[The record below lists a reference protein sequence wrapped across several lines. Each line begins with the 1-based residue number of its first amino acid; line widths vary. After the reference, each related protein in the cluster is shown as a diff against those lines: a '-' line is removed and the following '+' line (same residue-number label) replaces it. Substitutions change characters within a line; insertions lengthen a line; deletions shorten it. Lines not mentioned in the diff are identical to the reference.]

1 MNLKRMRPSA
11 AMIVACIALVAAI
24 GGTSYA
30 ASMITSAD
38 VDDRSLKGKDLVDD
52 TLRGRQ
58 IRERSLGQVAAA
70 RRAESAAR
78 ADSAATAASAD
89 VAANA
94 QLLGG
99 ESAAD
104 QKVRWLLFNE
114 QGQIEDQS
122 GGFRVLDAFQTNS
135 NVYIDAGEPL
145 VGKGLTASI
154 AIQNQVDVDGMDGDA
169 EPDFDG
175 EISVTRCQIPGVVDC
190 APPSAKNVNAL
201 VVSPRNSDGSPTT
214 STTRKRF
221 YVQVT
226 E

>member
-58 IRERSLGQVAAA
+58 VRERSLGQVAAA
-70 RRAESAAR
+70 RRAE
-78 ADSAATAASAD
+78 SAATAASAD

-135 NVYIDAGEPL
+135 NVYIDAGESL

>member
-1 MNLKRMRPSA
+1 MNLNRIRPSA

-24 GGTSYA
+24 GGSAYA
-30 ASMITSAD
+30 AAKLDSSDIQ
-38 VDDRSLKGKDLVDD
+38 DRSLKGKDLVDD

-58 IRERSLGQVAAA
+58 VRERSLGEVPA
-70 RRAESAAR
+70 AAR
-78 ADSAATAASAD
+78 ADTAATAARAD

-94 QLLGG
+94 ELLGG

-135 NVYIDAGEPL
+135 NVYIDAGESL
-145 VGKGLTASI
+145 VGKGLIASI

-214 STTRKRF
+214 QTTRKRF

>member
-1 MNLKRMRPSA
+1 MSLKRMRPSA
-11 AMIVACIALVAAI
+11 AMIVACVALVAAV

-38 VDDRSLKGKDLVDD
+38 VDNRSLKGKDLADD

-58 IRERSLGQVAAA
+58 INESSLGKVP
-70 RRAESAAR
+70 SAAN
-78 ADSAATAASAD
+78 ADAAATAASAATAD
-89 VAANA
+89 TAANA
-94 QLLGG
+94 ANADRLAG

-135 NVYIDAGEPL
+135 NVYIDAGESL
-145 VGKGLTASI
+145 VGKGLLASI
-154 AIQNQVDVDGMDGDA
+154 AIQDQVDVDGTDGDA

-175 EISVTRCQIPGVVDC
+175 EISVTRCQVPGVVDC
-190 APPSAKNVNAL
+190 APQNAKNVNAL
-201 VVSPRNSDGSPTT
+201 VVSPRNSDGSATT
-214 STTRKRF
+214 PSTRKRF

>member
-1 MNLKRMRPSA
+1 MSRLKQIRPTA
-11 AMIVACIALVAAI
+11 AMVVACVALVAAI

-38 VDDRSLKGKDLVDD
+38 VDNRSLKGKDLVDD

-58 IRERSLGQVAAA
+58 VSESSLRKVP
-70 RRAESAAR
+70 SAAN
-78 ADSAATAASAD
+78 ADAADTATNADAAATAANAD
-89 VAANA
+89 RL
-94 QLLGG
+94 QG

-122 GGFRVLDAFQTNS
+122 GGFRVLDAFQTNN
-135 NVYIDAGEPL
+135 NVYIDAGESL
-145 VGKGLTASI
+145 VGKGLLASI

-175 EISVTRCQIPGVVDC
+175 EISVIRCQIPGVVEC
-190 APPSAKNVNAL
+190 APQNAKNVNAL

-214 STTRKRF
+214 PTTRKRF